1 MNLESIT
8 LRNPKLGK
16 SKIMCSLRSQ
26 PYFILLT
33 CMHVSGVSVDTD
45 YEIRKESM
53 KGEKKKHRGRK
64 GHN

>member
-1 MNLESIT
+1 MNLGSIT

-33 CMHVSGVSVDTD
+33 CMHVRGVNVDTD

-53 KGEKKKHRGRK
+53 KGEEKKH
-64 GHN
+64 